1 VAAVARALERCGVP
15 PSGDGAVRLGGGRLS
30 DPAAELDFGNSG
42 TGVRLMAG
50 LLAGSEVRATLTGD
64 ASLCRRPMDRIV
76 TPLRAMGAHVQA
88 AAGGRLP
95 LAIAPAKLRSLDYA
109 LPVPSAQVKS
119 CLLLAGLAGGVP
131 VTIRESALTRDHTE
145 RLLAAMGARLR
156 VAEGVAALEPGPALH
171 PLRMRVPGDFS
182 SAAFFLVL
190 AALVPGLELVLNGV
204 GVNPGR
210 TGLLDVLSEMGADVR
225 VSPLPDEGGEPV
237 ADLHVSYAG
246 RLRAVDVPPAL
257 APRLI
262 DEVPILAVAAATA
275 QGTTRLMGVGELRFK
290 ESDRLRAIAEG
301 LQAVG
306 GRVRE
311 LEDGLEIRGSRGP
324 FEGSIDTRLDHR
336 IAMAFSVLSRR
347 PGARIRLSETASI
360 ATSFPEFADLLEQA
374 LR

>member
-1 VAAVARALERCGVP
+1 MAAVARALARCGLP
-15 PSGDGAVRLGGGRLS
+15 PSEDAEVRLLGGRLT
-30 DPAAELDFGNSG
+30 DPPVDLDLGNSG

-50 LLAGSEVRATLTGD
+50 LLAGSGVRATLTGD
-64 ASLCRRPMDRIV
+64 ASLGRRPMDRIV
-76 TPLRAMGAHVQA
+76 TPLRAMGADVRA

-95 LAIAPAKLRSLDYA
+95 LAIAPARLRPLDYA
-109 LPVPSAQVKS
+109 PPVPSAQVKS
-119 CLLLAGLAGGVP
+119 CLLLAGLAGGVR
-131 VTIRESALTRDHTE
+131 VTIREAIPTRDHTE
-145 RLLAAMGARLR
+145 RLLTAMGARLR
-156 VAEGVAALEPGPALH
+156 VAEGVAALEPGSALR

-190 AALVPGLELVLNGV
+190 AALVPGLELELTGV

-225 VSPLPDEGGEPV
+225 VSPLHDEGGEPV
-237 ADLHVSYAG
+237 ADLRAAYAG

-275 QGTTRLMGVGELRFK
+275 EGTTRLTGLGELRFK
-290 ESDRLRAIAEG
+290 ESDRLRSIAAG

-306 GRVRE
+306 GNVRE

-336 IAMAFSVLSRR
+336 IAMAFAVLGHR
-347 PGARIRLSETASI
+347 PGGRIRLSESASI
-360 ATSFPEFADLLEQA
+360 ATSFPEFPDLLERA
-374 LR
+374 LP

>member
-1 VAAVARALERCGVP
+1 MAAVARALARCGLP
-15 PSGDGAVRLGGGRLS
+15 PSEDAEVRLLGGRLT
-30 DPAAELDFGNSG
+30 DPPVDLDLGNSG

-50 LLAGSEVRATLTGD
+50 LLAGSGVRATLTGD
-64 ASLCRRPMDRIV
+64 ASLGRRPMDRIV
-76 TPLRAMGAHVQA
+76 TPLRAMGADVRA

-95 LAIAPAKLRSLDYA
+95 LAIAPARLRPLDYA
-109 LPVPSAQVKS
+109 PPVPSAQVKS
-119 CLLLAGLAGGVP
+119 CLLLAGLAGGVR
-131 VTIRESALTRDHTE
+131 VTIREAIPTRDHTE
-145 RLLAAMGARLR
+145 RLLTAMGARLR
-156 VAEGVAALEPGPALH
+156 VAEGVAALESGSALR

-190 AALVPGLELVLNGV
+190 AALVPGLELELTGV

-225 VSPLPDEGGEPV
+225 VSPLHDEGGEPV
-237 ADLHVSYAG
+237 ADLRAAYAG

-275 QGTTRLMGVGELRFK
+275 EGTTRLTGLGELRFK
-290 ESDRLRAIAEG
+290 ESDRLRSIAAG

-306 GRVRE
+306 GNVRE

-336 IAMAFSVLSRR
+336 IAMAFAVLGHR
-347 PGARIRLSETASI
+347 PGGRIRLSESASI
-360 ATSFPEFADLLEQA
+360 ATSFPEFPDLLERA
-374 LR
+374 LP